1 MTVGMFSGSY
11 VKGAVK
17 AIRSES
23 GNYMEMSQS
32 LERIAVVN
40 LDAGVEK
47 NGEQIYYAGK
57 IIEYPNS
64 NYQTTSLEEAKKGL
78 ENGQYGAY
86 VIIPST
92 FSASVDSINQTP
104 QKTVFEYKITQIWMV
119 IRIPIPMM
127 RKGI

>member
-47 NGEQIYYAGK
+47 NGE
-57 IIEYPNS
+57 
-64 NYQTTSLEEAKKGL
+64 
-78 ENGQYGAY
+78 
-86 VIIPST
+86 
-92 FSASVDSINQTP
+92 
-104 QKTVFEYKITQIWMV
+104 
-119 IRIPIPMM
+119 
-127 RKGI
+127 